1 MAHRHVGAATPLCHI
16 PLRPSLYCI
25 SLPYPSAAHAAAARR
40 AFPLAAGGTGHAP
53 SGARAACRTPACA
66 GCALLLHWL
75 RAGKLG
81 RATNLRLLRLGGCR
95 INLRSRLASPA
106 RFNLHGHSSRLALP
120 LSLVPCPLAAQASA
134 SLAGLRHA
142 LAAWLCRTLPRCSTA
157 SVLATRRVPSATLPS
172 VFCAKPA
179 WAQAGHSG
187 AKPPPLHTSGK
198 HIGLCRLITS
208 PQRQRQA
215 ASGSPMPPVR
225 HKLLVRHA
233 QHNRMQASQSALPT

>member
-1 MAHRHVGAATPLCHI
+1 MAHRHVGAATSLCHI

-25 SLPYPSAAHAAAARR
+25 SLPYPSAASCGCSKARLSAGSWGHGPCPQRLTGCLPHASLCGLRVAVA
-40 AFPLAAGGTGHAP
+40 LAASWKARSRHESQAP
-53 SGARAACRTPACA
+53 AA
-66 GCALLLHWL
+66 
-75 RAGKLG
+75 G
-81 RATNLRLLRLGGCR
+81 RAPHQLAQP
-95 INLRSRLASPA
+95 SRKPRTLQSA
-106 RFNLHGHSSRLALP
+106 RP
-120 LSLVPCPLAAQASA
+120 LFTIGPTLVLCSLAAQASA
-134 SLAGLRHA
+134 SLADLRHA
-142 LAAWLCRTLPRCSTA
+142 PAAWLCHTLPRRSTA
-157 SVLATRRVPSATLPS
+157 TVLATRRAPSATLPS
-172 VFCAKPA
+172 IFYANPA

-225 HKLLVRHA
+225 NKLLVRHA